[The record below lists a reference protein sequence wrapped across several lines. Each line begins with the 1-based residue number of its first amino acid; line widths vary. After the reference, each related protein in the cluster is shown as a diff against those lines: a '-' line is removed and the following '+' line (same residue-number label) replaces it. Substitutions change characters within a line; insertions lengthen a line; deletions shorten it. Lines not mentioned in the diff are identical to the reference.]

1 MELLSSGV
9 ALQTV
14 PEKYIF
20 PAHKRPAKEL
30 VDSSVA
36 LPVIDL
42 RGGRLQGDGRDE
54 IVREI
59 VDAGKQF
66 GFFQVV
72 NHGVPEQLIEHMVG
86 VSEELFNMPVEEKAK
101 YYSDDPSIICRLGS
115 STPYDQNGIR
125 YWRDYLKLVC
135 YPVEEF
141 MHLWP
146 QKPDKF
152 REVLAKYIV
161 EVRELADKL
170 LRLIAEGLGLEQDYF
185 SGGFSGGQTQ
195 MNVNY
200 YPPCPDPS
208 LTLGL
213 LPHCDRHLITLLVQG
228 TAARGLQAKFEG
240 KWIPV
245 EPIRNAFV
253 VNFGHQ
259 LEIITNGVLR
269 SVEHRAVTNTSVARL
284 SIASLIMPKTDC
296 LIAPAKSL
304 INEHNPPKYKSF
316 TFEEFLSAY
325 NAAAANREGVLE
337 YFKIEE

>member
-66 GFFQVV
+66 GFFQVGFLLEFPVPSQERSQTLWRVALLQVV

-152 REVLAKYIV
+152 RL
-161 EVRELADKL
+161 
-170 LRLIAEGLGLEQDYF
+170 
-185 SGGFSGGQTQ
+185 
-195 MNVNY
+195 
-200 YPPCPDPS
+200 
-208 LTLGL
+208 
-213 LPHCDRHLITLLVQG
+213 
-228 TAARGLQAKFEG
+228 
-240 KWIPV
+240 
-245 EPIRNAFV
+245 
-253 VNFGHQ
+253 
-259 LEIITNGVLR
+259 
-269 SVEHRAVTNTSVARL
+269 
-284 SIASLIMPKTDC
+284 
-296 LIAPAKSL
+296 
-304 INEHNPPKYKSF
+304 
-316 TFEEFLSAY
+316 
-325 NAAAANREGVLE
+325 
-337 YFKIEE
+337 